1 MTLKLHATFLA
12 SVPLTLFVS
21 SFLTSFAMKS
31 VNEFLGKNITLIIGA
46 LIGLIGC
53 IWVQFG
59 CSMDDP
65 KVKYYIFFVAIIIG
79 KFNAC
84 F

>member
-1 MTLKLHATFLA
+1 MKA
-12 SVPLTLFVS
+12 VS
-21 SFLTSFAMKS
+21 
-31 VNEFLGKNITLIIGA
+31 EFMGKKITLIIGA
-46 LIGLIGC
+46 VIGLIGC

-79 KFNAC
+79 KSAD
-84 F
+84 

>member
-1 MTLKLHATFLA
+1 MTLKLHANFLA
-12 SVPLTLFVS
+12 TVPLTLFIS
-21 SFLTSFAMKS
+21 SFLTSFAMKAVS
-31 VNEFLGKNITLIIGA
+31 EFMGKKITLIIGA
-46 LIGLIGC
+46 VIGLIGC

-79 KFNAC
+79 KSN
-84 F
+84 

>member
-21 SFLTSFAMKS
+21 SFITSFAMKS
-31 VNEFLGKNITLIIGA
+31 VNELLGKKITLIIGA

-79 KFNAC
+79 KSN
-84 F
+84 

>member
-1 MTLKLHATFLA
+1 
-12 SVPLTLFVS
+12 
-21 SFLTSFAMKS
+21 MKS
-31 VNEFLGKNITLIIGA
+31 VNEILGKKITLIIGA

-79 KFNAC
+79 KSN
-84 F
+84 

>member
-12 SVPLTLFVS
+12 TVPLTLFVS
-21 SFLTSFAMKS
+21 SFLTSFVMKT
-31 VNEFLGKNITLIIGA
+31 VNELLGKKITLIIGA
-46 LIGLIGC
+46 IIGLIGC

-79 KFNAC
+79 KSAD
-84 F
+84 